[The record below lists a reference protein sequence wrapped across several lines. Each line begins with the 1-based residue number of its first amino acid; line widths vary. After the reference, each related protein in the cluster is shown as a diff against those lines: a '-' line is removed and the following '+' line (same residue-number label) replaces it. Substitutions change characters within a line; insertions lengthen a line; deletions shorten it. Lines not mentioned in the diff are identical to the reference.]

1 MNKGAWEN
9 LKWDKKQADLRL
21 SNMQQTL
28 TKVGCITL
36 QMADFMLKNAKNFE
50 DKNEINSQ
58 ISMSYDS
65 IALLGHLIGDLSNQ
79 RRLTMK
85 NALKPEYQTLCSSST
100 EIAHLPYLFGEDIGK
115 QIKDVEETNKITKAF
130 KPTLYK
136 GKEQHFKSN
145 LLGSN
150 PHFGHGY
157 SPRHDFL
164 WQGH

>member
-58 ISMSYDS
+58 ILMSYDS

-85 NALKPEYQTLCSSST
+85 NALKPEYQTLRSSST

-115 QIKDVEETNKITKAF
+115 QIKSQRPSSQLSI
-130 KPTLYK
+130 K
-136 GKEQHFKSN
+136 GKNNILNQTFWVQTLILAMVTAPGMIFYGRAIDTH
-145 LLGSN
+145 L
-150 PHFGHGY
+150 
-157 SPRHDFL
+157 
-164 WQGH
+164 